1 MASGVTARDETTSMS
16 GTAMPP
22 PSLSERLAAFAHE
35 LRFEDLPAAVI
46 EHLHLHCLDL
56 VGVCL
61 VGARMDFADMLH
73 ATVAE
78 SGGARECVL
87 IGRGGVRL
95 PAPAAAFFM
104 GGLAHGNE
112 FDDTYPAGRWHP
124 SASTLPALL
133 CTADARDATGVAF
146 LTAAAVALE
155 VGCRL
160 TRAAPG
166 LLLRGFHSTATAGV
180 IASALGVG
188 KLMGFDASRLAEAVG
203 IAGCFASGTTE
214 FLNDPEAWPKRIQV
228 GYAAQGAILA
238 ARAASHGFRG
248 PRSILEGRYGYFH
261 MFAGEGNYD
270 LPSITE
276 NLGTHWELL
285 NAYAKRYPCDHIAQG
300 YLDCALAIAA
310 DASFSVE
317 RIERVEVIV
326 HPLARSVMF
335 EPANLRYMPQNGWS
349 ARWSM
354 PFNMAVALADGAIG
368 IESYTDARA
377 CDATTR
383 ALMHRVVPIE
393 DGTLP
398 FPGTYPARLR
408 VRLANGSV
416 IERDQP
422 HVAGTLQNPM
432 PRDEF
437 ERKFMANAADVLT
450 RPRAAELAQ
459 SLVRLAQ
466 APGMARIGALYA

>member
-1 MASGVTARDETTSMS
+1 MASGITTQEPARHSSASSATA
-16 GTAMPP
+16 
-22 PSLSERLAAFAHE
+22 SLSERLAAFAHG
-35 LRFEDLPAAVI
+35 LRFDDLPAPVV
-46 EHLHLHCLDL
+46 EHLHLHGLDL

-73 ATVAE
+73 ATVTA
-78 SGGARECVL
+78 SGGARESVL
-87 IGRGGVRL
+87 IGRGDGRI
-95 PAPAAAFFM
+95 PAPAAALFM

-124 SASTLPALL
+124 SAATLPALL
-133 CTADARDATGVAF
+133 CTADARDASGKELLA
-146 LTAAAVALE
+146 AAAVALE

-188 KLMGFDASRLAEAVG
+188 KLMGLDAARLADSVG

-248 PRSILEGRYGYFH
+248 PRSILEGRYGYFSMH
-261 MFAGEGNYD
+261 AGEGNYD
-270 LPSITE
+270 LEGITQG
-276 NLGTHWELL
+276 LGTHWELL
-285 NAYAKRYPCDHIAQG
+285 DVYAKRYPCDHIAQG
-300 YLDCALAIAA
+300 YLDCALAITA
-310 DASFSVE
+310 DPAFAVE
-317 RIERVEVIV
+317 RLERVEVVV

-335 EPANLRYMPQNGWS
+335 EPAALRYQPENGWS

-354 PFNMAVALADGAIG
+354 PFNMAVALTDRAIG
-368 IESYTDARA
+368 IASYSDARA
-377 CDATTR
+377 RDAATR
-383 ALMHRVVPIE
+383 ALMQRVVPVV

-408 VRLANGSV
+408 VRLADGRV

-422 HVAGTLQNPM
+422 HVAGTPQNPM
-432 PRDEF
+432 PRTEF
-437 ERKFMANAADVLT
+437 ERKFMANAAPVLGEG
-450 RPRAAELAQ
+450 RASELAERLLSLAAE
-459 SLVRLAQ
+459 
-466 APGMARIGALYA
+466 PGMARIAALYA